1 MGGLCVPVFLSF
13 EHPRL
18 SPLIVFFIQRPSSPF
33 DDRLIHP
40 VPDFSTHRTM
50 SRILHY
56 QLSCSRILLHYYCP
70 FSFKSASLAYRPAS
84 LPFQFRVLGLPTT
97 TECLSSV
104 VAWTMSLLSVPCLSS
119 VVACLSSSVF
129 PCLSNVLYPPSS
141 PSIPEPAL
149 ELLPRLLKRRER
161 FASGTP
167 RRRK

>member
-1 MGGLCVPVFLSF
+1 MGGLCAPVFLSF
-13 EHPRL
+13 EHPRPFRSVVL
-18 SPLIVFFIQRPSSPF
+18 SFIRRPSVPF
-33 DDRLIHP
+33 DALFIHP
-40 VPDFSTHRTM
+40 VPDYSTHRTM
-50 SRILHY
+50 SRLLHY
-56 QLSCSRILLHYYCP
+56 QLSCSRIALHYDYCRFLSSP
-70 FSFKSASLAYRPAS
+70 RPWPAS
-84 LPFQFRVLGLPTT
+84 MPFYLRLLGLPTT

-161 FASGTP
+161 FASGIP